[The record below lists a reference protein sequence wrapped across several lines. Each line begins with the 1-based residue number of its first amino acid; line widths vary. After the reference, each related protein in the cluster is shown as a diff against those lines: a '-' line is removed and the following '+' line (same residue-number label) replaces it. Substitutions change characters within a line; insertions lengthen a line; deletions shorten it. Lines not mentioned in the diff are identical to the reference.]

1 MLSSPIYTF
10 VKWSFLHLFC
20 LLISQI
26 LLAQK
31 AYIPNT
37 NSNTVSIID
46 LQEDLV
52 LSTID
57 VETNPRYVVTSP
69 ILNRVYIGNQ
79 SAATLSVIDPA
90 TDTVVETIEVG
101 EFIRGLAINTS
112 SSHIYIGYNAGVL
125 VLNLSNN
132 TIENTIPLSSIPTHL
147 ELSPNDEILLVSS
160 SSELT
165 IINTT
170 TNTLETTIPM
180 NTAYGICI
188 NEGSTKAYV
197 AEFGANRIKE
207 IDLIDNTVTAFI
219 ENIPDVEDVDLSLDE
234 SKLYI
239 SGGGFGPGKMYVIDL
254 ATASLITAIDVDQ
267 DPESIQVDPL
277 GEKAYTV
284 NFLGNSVSVI
294 DLATHTLDTTLTV
307 GSLPL
312 AWGNFILPQIGT
324 TQNVGITIETIH
336 FYPNPTNGVLF
347 FKEMNLDQ
355 IEVYNI
361 QGQLL
366 QQKNIQNQVKVELD
380 ISSFPTGL
388 YYIRGIGGYQI
399 FSGQVIKK

>member
-1 MLSSPIYTF
+1 
-10 VKWSFLHLFC
+10 
-20 LLISQI
+20 
-26 LLAQK
+26 
-31 AYIPNT
+31 
-37 NSNTVSIID
+37 
-46 LQEDLV
+46 
-52 LSTID
+52 
-57 VETNPRYVVTSP
+57 VTSP

-79 SAATLSVIDPA
+79 SAATLSVINPD
-90 TDTVVETIEVG
+90 TDAVIEIIEVE
-101 EFIRGLAINTS
+101 EFIRGLAINST
-112 SSHIYIGYNAGVL
+112 SSHIYIGSNAGVL

-170 TNTLETTIPM
+170 TNIVETTLPM

-188 NEGSTKAYV
+188 NEESTKAYV
-197 AEFGANRIKE
+197 AEFGTNSIKE
-207 IDLIDNTVTAFI
+207 IDLIDNAATTFI
-219 ENIPDVEDVDLSLDE
+219 DNIPDVEDVDLSLDE

-254 ATASLITAIDVDQ
+254 ATVALITTIDVDQ

-277 GEKAYTV
+277 WEKAYTV

-312 AWGNFILPQIGT
+312 AWGNFILPQMGP
-324 TQNVGITIETIH
+324 TQNVEMTIETIH

-347 FKEMNLDQ
+347 FKEMNLER
-355 IEVYNI
+355 IEVYNV

-366 QQKNIQNQVKVELD
+366 QQKNMQNQVQGELD

-388 YYIRGIGGYQI
+388 YYIRGIDEHQI
-399 FSGQVIKK
+399 YTGQVLKK